1 MRLGTIEK
9 RLAATLGMDA
19 INGDSFERGVVANQ
33 IKEAV
38 GTIRELR
45 DQRDGLKAQLH
56 RMVTYYEPGETRPEA
71 LGKISDAK
79 AAIAK
84 AEGGCIAVY
93 AFPAAACL

>member
-45 DQRDGLKAQLH
+45 DHL
-56 RMVTYYEPGETRPEA
+56 
-71 LGKISDAK
+71 S
-79 AAIAK
+79 
-84 AEGGCIAVY
+84 
-93 AFPAAACL
+93 